1 MSATIAERMID
12 RKAISD
18 GQTGND
24 CYIFDQIVEVESAND
39 STGFILIDSLMILS
53 VYLAPVAA
61 FVYLVAPVVA
71 RLLSMPISD

>member
-1 MSATIAERMID
+1 MSATMAEKLID
-12 RKAISD
+12 WKAIDD
-18 GQTGND
+18 G
-24 CYIFDQIVEVESAND
+24 IVEVDSAND

>member
-1 MSATIAERMID
+1 MSATMAERLID

-24 CYIFDQIVEVESAND
+24 CYIFDQIVEVDSAND
-39 STGFILIDSLMILS
+39 SKGFILIDSLMILS